1 MTNADSLLIR
11 AFGLRKEYGKDEAT
25 MPEAFVGQMVFPF
38 RR

>member
-1 MTNADSLLIR
+1 MPESEMPKD
-11 AFGLRKEYGKDEAT
+11 YGKDEAA